1 MRKLATTILV
11 ILVFAYEAAV
21 ASPSNKQQWSFRVL
35 LDGKPVG
42 EQNFVV
48 TNENGLTRLET
59 EADFRV
65 KFLFATVY
73 RYEHQNVETWD
84 GNCLTGIESTTD
96 ANGQPFSVT
105 GQKKEGY
112 FEVIGEDSRTKLP
125 DCVMSFAYW
134 NPDFL
139 QHERL
144 LNSQNGEYMEV
155 EVSAAQP
162 DTRMVRGE
170 RVPALRYQLKAG
182 DLDLRLWYSTNDEWL
197 ALESITEGDRVLS
210 YELL

>member
-1 MRKLATTILV
+1 MRNLTALF
-11 ILVFAYEAAV
+11 ILVFLLVLDVAV
-21 ASPSNKQQWSFRVL
+21 ANPSSQQEWSFKVL

-48 TNENGLTRLET
+48 TNEDGQTRLET
-59 EADFRV
+59 AADFRV

-105 GQKKEGY
+105 GQKRDGF
-112 FEVIGEDSRTKLP
+112 FEVIGEDRRDELP

-139 QHERL
+139 QHDRL

-182 DLDLRLWYSTNDEWL
+182 DLDLRLWYSTDNKWL